1 MTSSEIANIK
11 KIIKEIRNK
20 LYEVE
25 KLIDK
30 NPKVLAK
37 DNNIKLVHQ
46 KNKEELL
53 KVVKRL
59 KEQYKKESQI
69 KEDRIGFRRD
79 IL

>member
-30 NPKVLAK
+30 NPKDRLHFNTSKPAPPSR
-37 DNNIKLVHQ
+37 
-46 KNKEELL
+46 
-53 KVVKRL
+53 KRNPYRNTD
-59 KEQYKKESQI
+59 Q
-69 KEDRIGFRRD
+69 
-79 IL
+79 